1 MGWIYVVLKKSLIT
15 LTHSSIHTV
24 LAIPSALS
32 ITHTSQTHTAS
43 TAVRGN
49 FWGVLCSAHSHFDMR
64 TRGAENQ
71 TTCLPISGWPIVPHE
86 PQPPDHQRS
95 QIRGEPV
102 HKKYWNHS
110 WAKRRFCCGYSC
122 SVMADKRCF
131 PKCLKKD
138 CLFSI
143 VSTSLVKIPCWV
155 DFTEEN
161 IIQRPQ
167 INSMNFQG
175 DI

>member
-110 WAKRRFCCGYSC
+110 
-122 SVMADKRCF
+122 F
-131 PKCLKKD
+131 P
-138 CLFSI
+138 LFSI
-143 VSTSLVKIPCWV
+143 VSTSLVIPCWV